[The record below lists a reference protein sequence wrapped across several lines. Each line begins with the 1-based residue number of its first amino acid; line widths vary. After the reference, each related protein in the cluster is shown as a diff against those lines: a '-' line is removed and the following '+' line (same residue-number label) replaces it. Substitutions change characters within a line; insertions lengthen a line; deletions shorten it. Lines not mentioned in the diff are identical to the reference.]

1 MGQAIVCF
9 VQASTISRI
18 PLLPVLASHIG
29 VSVRPAH
36 RHYAASQW
44 LEKCNRDSMTLL
56 FRNRIN
62 RLHLSRKDQY
72 NARLKC
78 HDELRHK
85 Y

>member
-1 MGQAIVCF
+1 MGQGIACF
-9 VQASTISRI
+9 VQASMISRI
-18 PLLPVLASHIG
+18 SLLLRT
-29 VSVRPAH
+29 SVFPQDRRVDH
-36 RHYAASQW
+36 AASQW
-44 LEKCNRDSMTLL
+44 LENCNRDSMTLL

-85 Y
+85 YLA

>member
-1 MGQAIVCF
+1 MGQGIVCF
-9 VQASTISRI
+9 VQASMISRI
-18 PLLPVLASHIG
+18 SLLPVPASHIG

-36 RHYAASQW
+36 RPCRESM
-44 LEKCNRDSMTLL
+44 LENCNRDSMTLL

-72 NARLKC
+72 NARLKY

>member
-1 MGQAIVCF
+1 MGQGIACF
-9 VQASTISRI
+9 VQASMISRI
-18 PLLPVLASHIG
+18 SLLPVLASHLG
-29 VSVRPAH
+29 VYARPA
-36 RHYAASQW
+36 RRPCRESIW
-44 LEKCNRDSMTLL
+44 LENCNRDSMTLL